1 MKANQLKEIIRGLV
15 REEVS
20 KIFKEELQK
29 NLVEII
35 TNSNNKIASLK
46 NNVETVSESQSSSTP
61 PVKKQQKFVKYT
73 SNQLLNQV
81 LNETTGGV
89 PQESSAVGLMGGD
102 FKSSMLNESEIIQQP
117 EIPENARKEIKV
129 VHEAMTRDYRDLMK
143 AIDNKKG

>member
-46 NNVETVSESQSSSTP
+46 NNVETVSESQTSSTP